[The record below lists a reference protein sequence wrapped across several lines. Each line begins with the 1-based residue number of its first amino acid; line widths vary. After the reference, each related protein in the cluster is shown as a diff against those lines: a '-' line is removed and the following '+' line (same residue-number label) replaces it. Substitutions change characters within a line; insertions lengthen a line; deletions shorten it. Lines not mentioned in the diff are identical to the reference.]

1 MSRALRNP
9 LVAAA
14 VRALPAPLFALLA
27 LAACGDNQDPAGAR
41 ELWRRI
47 HAEDYRSWQRA
58 PGYETARSSNAAHGN
73 RVAIYVN
80 ETVAGALDSDQALQ
94 QWPEGSLIVKDGFDG
109 SDLKLVAAMEK
120 RADGWFWAEY
130 DDEGDA
136 SYSGEPELCTECHES
151 GDDGVRAFSLP
162 SPSTSDAGL

>member
-1 MSRALRNP
+1 MSPPPNDHVL
-9 LVAAA
+9 AAA
-14 VRALPAPLFALLA
+14 RRAPAAPLLA
-27 LAACGDNQDPAGAR
+27 LIALAGCGDNQDPAGAR

-58 PGYETARSSNAAHGN
+58 PGFETAQRSQAAHGN

-80 ETVAGALDSDQALQ
+80 ETVADALAGDQTLDA
-94 QWPEGSLIVKDGFDG
+94 WPEGSLIVKDGFDD
-109 SDLKLVAAMEK
+109 SDLELVAAMEK

-136 SYSGEPELCTECHES
+136 SYSGEPELCTDCHAS
-151 GDDGVRAFSLP
+151 GQDDVRAFSLP
-162 SPSTSDAGL
+162 SP